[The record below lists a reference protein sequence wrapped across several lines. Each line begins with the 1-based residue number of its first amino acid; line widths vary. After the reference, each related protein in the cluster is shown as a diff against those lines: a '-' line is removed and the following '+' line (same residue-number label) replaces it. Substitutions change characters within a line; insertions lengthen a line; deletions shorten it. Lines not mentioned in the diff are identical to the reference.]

1 MRPSLLAYALPLVVA
16 LPANQLGSDQCS
28 EKTPS
33 RTKEW
38 KYDPPKH
45 DGPSTGDWNTW
56 LYNKSIHDNG
66 GWKYDP
72 KIDGPS
78 PGNRKAETGPFT
90 NDRRGGFD
98 VRQQGIPDDRR
109 YQTNNQN
116 TRPAEQV
123 PSGDNA
129 RPAEQV
135 PSGDNARPA
144 EQVPSGDN
152 ARPAEQVPS
161 GDNARPAEQVPSGD
175 NARPAEQVPSGD
187 NTRPAEQVPSGDNTR
202 PAEQVPSGDNT
213 RPAEQVPSGDN
224 TRPAEQ
230 VPSGD
235 NTRPAEQVP
244 SGDNTRPAE
253 QVSSGGNTRPAEQV
267 SSGGN
272 TRPAEQVSSGGNTRP
287 AEQVPSDDDGCEA
300 DDAAG
305 GIAGKTTSA
314 PLDGQREGAAKLQ
327 PAVPS
332 DRQVQ
337 EINKNTTTSGE
348 VTGDDGDSC
357 EEESL
362 PVQVPPQ
369 NDTPVEDLAD
379 DACPDDKDDSTSL
392 PSSTAKPE
400 GQVTAPKDPQGK
412 PQPTSQ
418 TKAESGRN
426 AAGTV
431 YRFPETDPSDPAEG
445 LDFPE
450 NATYEDYKR
459 FTLKLH
465 NQVREVHGVNGALV
479 WDDEMA
485 SAAESWTGTCNY
497 AHNLPPKSGAQN
509 MAPSMNGTDMQ
520 SMARGFYAWFYA
532 ESRLYD
538 FSTHGMLSN
547 ASNDATEAEGGKS
560 KVGHFEVILSK
571 RYDRVGCAHN
581 FCPKLGGMENM
592 VYSICNYMPKTG
604 LSDEENEKFWPSAPS
619 RDVPQLKDALGA

>member
-78 PGNRKAETGPFT
+78 PGNRKAETGPST

-202 PAEQVPSGDNT
+202 PAEQV
-213 RPAEQVPSGDN
+213 
-224 TRPAEQ
+224 
-230 VPSGD
+230 
-235 NTRPAEQVP
+235 
-244 SGDNTRPAE
+244 
-253 QVSSGGNTRPAEQV
+253 

-369 NDTPVEDLAD
+369 NDAPVEGLAD
-379 DACPDDKDDSTSL
+379 DSCPDDKDDSTSL

-604 LSDEENEKFWPSAPS
+604 KPCSTTPASSIRPLILTCSGLSDEENEKFWPSAPS
-619 RDVPQLKDALGA
+619 RDVPQLRDALGA